1 MDAGSISAH
10 VVQFIHCT
18 RTPDH
23 MAKDSFFIRKTVNA
37 SNDNNYHEDDWDIG
51 AFVSASDGTIMRIHS
66 IQSVW
71 SDSTGRSVG
80 LNGNDSGAAQFQLLT
95 QTQSDIVLASDKAV
109 VASGRVI
116 AFNDQGLAHLPSFVS
131 EDFDQN
137 PSDYRN
143 GYLVAVEQLYLG
155 GSASLD
161 WTSENYITL
170 ILECTTEKMTA
181 KAAMALSLSQQ

>member
-1 MDAGSISAH
+1 
-10 VVQFIHCT
+10 
-18 RTPDH
+18 
-23 MAKDSFFIRKTVNA
+23 MAKDSFFIRKTVNV

-51 AFVSASDGTIMRIHS
+51 AFVSASDGTILRIHS
-66 IQSVW
+66 VQSIW

-95 QTQSDIVLASDKAV
+95 QTQGDIVLASDKAV

-143 GYLVAVEQLYLG
+143 GYLIAVEQMYLG

-170 ILECTTEKMTA
+170 ILECTTEKMTS

>member
-1 MDAGSISAH
+1 MGI
-10 VVQFIHCT
+10 
-18 RTPDH
+18 
-23 MAKDSFFIRKTVNA
+23 
-37 SNDNNYHEDDWDIG
+37 
-51 AFVSASDGTIMRIHS
+51 
-66 IQSVW
+66 
-71 SDSTGRSVG
+71 
-80 LNGNDSGAAQFQLLT
+80 NGNDSAAAQFQLLT

-116 AFNDQGLAHLPSFVS
+116 AFNDQGLAHLPSNVS

-143 GYLVAVEQLYLG
+143 GYLIAVEQMYLG

-170 ILECTTEKMTA
+170 ILECTTEKMTS

>member
-1 MDAGSISAH
+1 
-10 VVQFIHCT
+10 
-18 RTPDH
+18 
-23 MAKDSFFIRKTVNA
+23 MAKDSFFIRKSVNV
-37 SNDNNYHEDDWDIG
+37 SNDNVYHEDDWDIG
-51 AFVSASDGTIMRIHS
+51 AFVSASDGTILRIHS
-66 IQSVW
+66 VQSVW

-80 LNGNDSGAAQFQLLT
+80 VNGNDSAAAQFQLLT

-116 AFNDQGLAHLPSFVS
+116 AFNDQGLAHLPSSVD

-137 PSDYRN
+137 PSDFRN

-155 GSASLD
+155 GSATVD

-170 ILECTTEKMTA
+170 ILECTTEKMTS